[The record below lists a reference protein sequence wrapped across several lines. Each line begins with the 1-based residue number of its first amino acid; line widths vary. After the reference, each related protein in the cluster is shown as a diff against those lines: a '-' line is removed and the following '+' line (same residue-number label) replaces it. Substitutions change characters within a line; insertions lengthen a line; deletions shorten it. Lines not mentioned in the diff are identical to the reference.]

1 MKTALYCR
9 ISTSDGKQTLDS
21 QRHELTGW
29 CKRSRINSDKYKW
42 YEDKISGAT
51 SDRPALNRLLSDV
64 SKGKIGCVVV
74 YKLDRLSRSTQHG
87 LEVLKLLA
95 SHKVRVV
102 SICENLEFNGPMGEF
117 VYTLLMAVSTMER
130 ESIISRVKSG
140 VAAYRTRNG
149 GKWGRSPDWHKRAEV
164 QRLRSSGLSVLQI
177 AEQMNCTRSN
187 IYQLLAK
194 GQSRS
199 IR

>member
-42 YEDKISGAT
+42 YEDKISRYT
-51 SDRPALNRLLSDV
+51 QIVRLLTALV
-64 SKGKIGCVVV
+64 RRVQRQIGCVVV

-177 AEQMNCTRSN
+177 AEKMHCTRSN
-187 IYQLLAK
+187 VYQLLAK
-194 GQSRS
+194 GQPVKDAV
-199 IR
+199 